1 MLPLTT
7 THIILPYQN
16 ANSVSQ
22 IANSLIIIADNGK
35 IKFKLEDGLIKTIAD
50 ESVIA
55 NCAKLNSKNTFTT
68 PQIFESSI
76 SAISIQT
83 NSLVV
88 GQGTPLQKAISV
100 VANLDFP
107 ATAKNVAN
115 DLTINVLG
123 AAIGDVVSLG
133 VPANAVMPNSCYTA
147 WVSAADVVTIRFNN
161 YSTSNHNPPLG
172 SFRVEVKKY

>member
-22 IANSLIIIADNGK
+22 IANSLIIIADSGK
-35 IKFKLEDGLIKTIAD
+35 IKFKLEDGSVKTIAD
-50 ESVIA
+50 ENIVA
-55 NCAKLNSKNTFTT
+55 NCAKLNASNTFSA
-68 PQIFESSI
+68 PQIFESPVST
-76 SAISIQT
+76 ISIQT
-83 NSLVV
+83 NSLTV

-107 ATAKNVAN
+107 STAKNVAS
-115 DLTINVLG
+115 DLTVAAPG

-133 VPANAVMPNSCYTA
+133 VPASAVMPNSCYTA
-147 WVSAADVVTIRFNN
+147 WVSASDTVTIRFNN
-161 YSTSNHNPPLG
+161 YSTANLNPPLG
-172 SFRVEVKKY
+172 SFRVEVRKY